1 MAKKDSDIVIRH
13 LMEEDVPKVRDL
25 CQRVQHESARNEFF
39 VHLRRY
45 LSSRYVITTP
55 AFLFCLFHFFLQMG
69 ALQSLKSSI
78 QSAIIC
84 EAVRF
89 FFFWQKIKGVF
100 GEGEDLKDPFL
111 YYHKPAR
118 FFLVA
123 VVDGEIAGT
132 VAVRETEEP
141 NVAKLLR
148 MFVHPSFRRR
158 GIALRLIDAS
168 HDECRKLKYQSVS
181 LRTHTTNEKA
191 LSCYEK
197 AGYAIVGKRN
207 FASVYPH
214 SFDTIHFVKDLH
226 GDKTTN
232 G

>member
-1 MAKKDSDIVIRH
+1 MAKKDSGILIRH
-13 LMEEDVPKVRDL
+13 LKEEDVPKVKALCKTVQSESGRD
-25 CQRVQHESARNEFF
+25 EFL
-39 VHLRRY
+39 VHLRRF
-45 LSSRYVITTP
+45 LSSRHIITTP
-55 AFLFCLFHFFLQMG
+55 AFFFCLYLFFLKTD
-69 ALQSLKSSI
+69 ALPALKSST

-89 FFFWQKIKGVF
+89 FFFWQKIKRVF

-111 YYHKPAR
+111 YYHKPLR

-132 VAVRETEEP
+132 VAVKETEEP
-141 NVAKLLR
+141 DVAKLLR

-168 HDECRKLKYQSVS
+168 HDECRKLKYGSVS

-197 AGYAIVGKRN
+197 AGYAIVGRRN

-226 GDKTTN
+226 GDDVRF
-232 G
+232 